1 MKVFGINISKR
12 AAFRIGAILLTLIV
26 LGTSV
31 GIYAKY
37 AREVSVKGSLTVGGD
52 PIESEPVES
61 EPAESEPTESEPA
74 ESEPAK
80 SEPDESEPVES
91 EPVESEPAESEPDE
105 SEPAE
110 SEPVGSEEAQPA
122 VPEVTAHVTASAI
135 APVEIEAELDYY
147 LFIEVSGKAEMDPC
161 WTEVEGVSGKKGGA
175 VYVYS
180 NGGVPLLID
189 PDSEMFEHRG
199 EDVFVNVGYE
209 SAEEAEIFGY
219 IVPAY
224 DGESLASLFGNA

>member
-1 MKVFGINISKR
+1 MKIFGINISKR
-12 AAFRIGAILLTLIV
+12 AAFRIGAILLTLLV

-74 ESEPAK
+74 ESEPT
-80 SEPDESEPVES
+80 
-91 EPVESEPAESEPDE
+91 ESEPAESEPAKSEPIE